1 MSRQIIHIHISSFAI
16 AVERLIRP
24 ELRDRPVALAPPR
37 SERALVLSASPEAR
51 KEGVFK
57 GMPLWKARKRCP
69 ALTVLPPNPT
79 VTEKACRALGDVA
92 ARYTPLWEAPR
103 PGRIYLDVTGTERLW
118 GRARDAA
125 RLLRRDVKD
134 CLPLSPTV
142 GVACNKMVS
151 SIASRV
157 LPGGGILDVE
167 HGREAPFM
175 APLRVGMVPGIGHV
189 RRKVLLEELNIFRVR
204 QLALL
209 DMGSMKLVFG
219 GEALVIHQ
227 RALGIDPTPVCPA
240 LAKPV
245 VGDEIV
251 FPEDENDDG
260 KLLAAL
266 YGLVERCAHRLRTR
280 NLFPRKADLLVRYAD
295 QMETRR
301 RVNLPRLSF
310 WDADLYGPLETL
322 FFKACTRR
330 VRVRFMRVRFW
341 DFTRP
346 SGQLSLFHAPSPA
359 REKQV
364 RAVQAMDRI
373 RRRYGEESI
382 RYGKAA

>member
-1 MSRQIIHIHISSFAI
+1 
-16 AVERLIRP
+16 
-24 ELRDRPVALAPPR
+24 VA
-37 SERALVLSASPEAR
+37 
-51 KEGVFK
+51 G
-57 GMPLWKARKRCP
+57 
-69 ALTVLPPNPT
+69 
-79 VTEKACRALGDVA
+79 
-92 ARYTPLWEAPR
+92 
-103 PGRIYLDVTGTERLW
+103 
-118 GRARDAA
+118 
-125 RLLRRDVKD
+125 
-134 CLPLSPTV
+134 
-142 GVACNKMVS
+142 NKMVS

-157 LPGGGILDVE
+157 LPGEGILDVD

-209 DMGSMKLVFG
+209 DMGHMKLVFG
-219 GEALVIHQ
+219 SEALLIHQ
-227 RALGIDPTPVCPA
+227 RSRGIDPTPVCPA
-240 LAKPV
+240 PVRPV
-245 VGDEIV
+245 VGEETA

-266 YGLVERCAHRLRTR
+266 YGLVERCAHRLRR
-280 NLFPRKADLLVRYAD
+280 RGIFPRKGGLLIRYAD
-295 QMETRR
+295 HMEVRR
-301 RVNLPRLSF
+301 RMNLPRLSF
-310 WDADLYGPLETL
+310 WDADLYAPLETL

-346 SGQLSLFHAPSPA
+346 SGQLSLFDAPSSD

-373 RRRYGEESI
+373 RQRYGEESI